1 MPCEEGKVK
10 KAAVK
15 KAAVKKVPVKKVPV
29 KKAAVKK
36 AAVKKAAVKKVP
48 VRKAAV
54 KPSKEEKSEKQVSHY
69 SDIERKGYAFS
80 LYTVLVLDALKKELK
95 ENAQDSDWIVENV
108 FPDLDRVLDQAFR
121 FQIKMLI
128 EDPGS
133 GFFDGLDE

>member
-15 KAAVKKVPVKKVPV
+15 KAAVKPL
-29 KKAAVKK
+29 
-36 AAVKKAAVKKVP
+36 
-48 VRKAAV
+48 
-54 KPSKEEKSEKQVSHY
+54 KEKKSEKQVSYY

-80 LYTVLVLDALKKELK
+80 LYTVLVLDELKKELK
-95 ENAQDSDWIVENV
+95 ENAQDLDWVIENV
-108 FPDLDRVLDQAFR
+108 LPDLDRVLDQAFR

-133 GFFDGLDE
+133 SFSDGPDK

>member
-29 KKAAVKK
+29 KKAAVK
-36 AAVKKAAVKKVP
+36 
-48 VRKAAV
+48 
-54 KPSKEEKSEKQVSHY
+54 PSKEEKSEKQVSYY
-69 SDIERKGYAFS
+69 SDLERKGYAFS
-80 LYTVLVLDALKKELK
+80 LYTVLVLDELKKELK
-95 ENAQDSDWIVENV
+95 ENAQDLDWFVENV

-133 GFFDGLDE
+133 GFLDGPDK

>member
-15 KAAVKKVPVKKVPV
+15 KAAVKPL
-29 KKAAVKK
+29 
-36 AAVKKAAVKKVP
+36 
-48 VRKAAV
+48 
-54 KPSKEEKSEKQVSHY
+54 KEEKSEKQVSYY

-80 LYTVLVLDALKKELK
+80 LYTVLVLDELKKELK
-95 ENAQDSDWIVENV
+95 ENAQDSDWIVKNV